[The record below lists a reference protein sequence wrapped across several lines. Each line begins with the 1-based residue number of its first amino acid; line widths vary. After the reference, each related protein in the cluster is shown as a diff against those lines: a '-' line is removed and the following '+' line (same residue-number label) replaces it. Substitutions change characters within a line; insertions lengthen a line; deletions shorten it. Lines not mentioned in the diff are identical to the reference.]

1 MVLVLSLIQL
11 LICNLYC
18 EQSLIC
24 CNTDYSFNTIPSTEL
39 LAFFQPTRSK
49 PTQTGQ
55 TRYHSTPFY
64 LYIQNIKL
72 VFDCSELCLELEW
85 ENPVF
90 TPYCQLSCLPFSN
103 LRAQNQHR
111 QGKLGIIQLHSTCTF
126 RISSWFLIVVNFA
139 LNWNGKI
146 QFLHHTVN

>member
-1 MVLVLSLIQL
+1 MVLVLNGIQL

-24 CNTDYSFNTIPSTEL
+24 CNTDYSFNTILSTEL
-39 LAFFQPTRSK
+39 LTFFQPTRPK

-64 LYIQNIKL
+64 LYIQNITL
-72 VFDCSELCLELEW
+72 VFDCSGLCLGLEW
-85 ENPVF
+85 ENSVF
-90 TPYCQLSCLPFSN
+90 TPYRFSN
-103 LRAQNQHR
+103 LQDQNQHR
-111 QGKLGIIQLHSTCTF
+111 QGNLGIIQLHSTCTF

-139 LNWNGKI
+139 WDWNGKI
-146 QFLHHTVN
+146 QFLHHTDS